1 MGDFKKYRFIKSHNQ
16 AVCTQIKTNICIY
29 KDKVK
34 QDMKKK
40 ADIAFQEM
48 ETQMMGI
55 IKNDPVMAE
64 QLKNILTTAKERML
78 EDD

>member
-1 MGDFKKYRFIKSHNQ
+1 MIKAGRLIASLSR
-16 AVCTQIKTNICIY
+16 TKIY

-48 ETQMMGI
+48 EAQMMGI

-64 QLKNILTTAKERML
+64 QT
-78 EDD
+78 